1 MSNVMSHENEIG
13 KRIYS
18 DRNELGFFFISSSVR
33 VCVCVSDGRTSILIT
48 QSVYTSNVFCSGMQG
63 ENKKEEATI

>member
-1 MSNVMSHENEIG
+1 MSNVMSHENEIE

-18 DRNELGFFFISSSVR
+18 DRNELGFFFISLSVR
-33 VCVCVSDGRTSILIT
+33 ECVSDGRTSILIT
-48 QSVYTSNVFCSGMQG
+48 QSVYSSNVLCSGMQG